1 MANYTLCGN
10 WEKCELA
17 SKCMRSEQLSVADD
31 WQTWQNFYVAG
42 EICRSYM
49 APYLYGEKK

>member
-17 SKCMRSEQLSVADD
+17 PKCLRSEQLSVAED

-42 EICRSYM
+42 EVCHFYM
-49 APYLYGEKK
+49 APYIYGEKK